1 MELIETLE
9 DASFRVV
16 LKDWGNKW
24 QCLFAFLL
32 TLNWGL
38 KKKGQQK
45 KGRLILKLGVQKDFK
60 QNLSDFFRDKND

>member
-24 QCLFAFLL
+24 QCLLAFLL